1 MRDVWL
7 GLLLLTAPQ
16 AVSAQEK
23 KPAAPLYTNED
34 LERVAP
40 FRNQTGVASVP
51 PPEAA
56 RAGPAPE
63 SSRGRGESYWRREA
77 ERVRQQVRKL
87 EVQAATVRARM
98 EAERARPQRSRSGAR
113 RGPDHEARLLALK
126 LEVRQIED
134 ELQDRARRDRALP
147 GWLR

>member
-7 GLLLLTAPQ
+7 GLLLLTAPP

-23 KPAAPLYTNED
+23 KPVAPLYTNDD

-56 RAGPAPE
+56 RAPHP
-63 SSRGRGESYWRREA
+63 
-77 ERVRQQVRKL
+77 
-87 EVQAATVRARM
+87 
-98 EAERARPQRSRSGAR
+98 
-113 RGPDHEARLLALK
+113 
-126 LEVRQIED
+126 
-134 ELQDRARRDRALP
+134 DRARREGALP